1 MPKKSKKESNDEI
14 VISLDQFAVPGAII
28 LAGILIAV
36 AVFLTNRN
44 NTDTVDTGDTDN
56 VAGDETTPPEPDSE
70 FESASVS
77 IGDAPFLGNGDAK
90 VAIVDFSDY
99 RCSYCKRHAEETAPS
114 IIEQYVDTGDIIY
127 VYREFPIFGE
137 DIANAAKCVYHL
149 GGTVAYKKF
158 HTNAFDVEDDDDI
171 YSFAAEAGISEN
183 EFDSCFT
190 STEYQEELDAD
201 LAAGQD
207 AGVQGT
213 PGFVVGTIEDGQ
225 VTGVL
230 VPGAYPFETFSDLIE
245 GYLSE

>member
-1 MPKKSKKESNDEI
+1 
-14 VISLDQFAVPGAII
+14 
-28 LAGILIAV
+28 
-36 AVFLTNRN
+36 
-44 NTDTVDTGDTDN
+44 
-56 VAGDETTPPEPDSE
+56 
-70 FESASVS
+70 
-77 IGDAPFLGNGDAK
+77 
-90 VAIVDFSDY
+90 
-99 RCSYCKRHAEETAPS
+99 
-114 IIEQYVDTGDIIY
+114 
-127 VYREFPIFGE
+127 
-137 DIANAAKCVYHL
+137 
-149 GGTVAYKKF
+149 
-158 HTNAFDVEDDDDI
+158 VEDDDDI

-190 STEYQEELDAD
+190 STEYQDELDAD